1 MEQIVSKLEPKEWA
15 SLALPICLCL
25 MVLVGLS
32 ALLTRGRERFSL
44 ELPRKPLTRS
54 DLYIALSIAG
64 AFYLVGLWR
73 LDVPQKAVFDECY
86 HGRSGMEYLLGLNPT
101 EWTHPPLGKLLIAS
115 SLKVWGGEFNPR
127 EGTYKPDNLF
137 SERAVIGWRFA
148 SLASGAL
155 ALLVLYAL
163 ARSMLGNTIAAS
175 VATGLL
181 ACDGIF
187 FVQSRIAMTNA
198 FTVMFILVAALGAW
212 KYRQTEK
219 KPWLLLLT
227 FGLSCAVATRWST
240 FFALALL
247 GLYLTIFE
255 VRRLLAKRAGAR
267 AWLGSTV
274 LFALTF
280 LVIPAAFY
288 LASYIPFVLQGPGTT
303 AERLLHFDKDESYH
317 GWWKVIT
324 EQVNMWNYHTGM
336 KETHGYASPW
346 WTWPLT
352 IRPTWY
358 AFTSDPLGDTRQG
371 IVAIGNA
378 GIWWA
383 SIPAMIVGGVLAVR
397 DKRAEL
403 GLPVAL
409 ATGLWV
415 LWGVQKRSLVFQH
428 YMLEAIP
435 FVCILLAALGC
446 LLWQKQE
453 TDDSGS
459 VNLRRLVVG
468 GWGVLTVGWFVFWYP
483 LLSNYPV
490 SGKFFDMHLWLGKL
504 WV

>member
-1 MEQIVSKLEPKEWA
+1 MEQIVAKLEPKEWA

-25 MVLVGLS
+25 MALVGLS
-32 ALLTRGRERFSL
+32 ALLTRGKERFSL

-73 LDVPQKAVFDECY
+73 LGVPQKAVFDECY

-127 EGTYKPDNLF
+127 EGTYKPDNFF

-155 ALLVLYAL
+155 ALLILYAL
-163 ARSMLGNTIAAS
+163 ARSMLGNTLVAS
-175 VATGLL
+175 IATGLL

-198 FTVMFILVAALGAW
+198 FTVLFILVATLGAW

-219 KPWLLLLT
+219 KPWLLLLA
-227 FGLSCAVATRWST
+227 FGLSCAVATRWNT
-240 FFALALL
+240 FFALGLL
-247 GLYLTIFE
+247 GLYLTTFE
-255 VRRLLAKRAGAR
+255 IRRLLKIRAGVLV
-267 AWLGSTV
+267 WVGSTL

-288 LASYIPFVLQGPGTT
+288 VATYIPYMNQGHD
-303 AERLLHFDKDESYH
+303 LN
-317 GWWKVIT
+317 KVWQ
-324 EQVNMWNYHTGM
+324 EQQSMWSYHTGM

-358 AFTSDPLGDTRQG
+358 AFTSDPLGDSRQG

-383 SIPAMIVGGVLAVR
+383 SIPAMLVGGVLAVR
-397 DKRAEL
+397 DKRSEL
-403 GLPVAL
+403 GLPVLL

-453 TDDSGS
+453 SDDSGS

-468 GWGVLTVGWFVFWYP
+468 GWGVLTVGWFLFWYP

-504 WV
+504 WI